1 MNPTL
6 PTAMRYVS
14 IARPGGP
21 DVLVIKEMPVPAPAS
36 GEVLIKV
43 AAAGVNRPDVF
54 QREGAYPPPP
64 GASDVPGLEVA
75 GEIVALGAG
84 VQQVSQGDK
93 VCALVASGGYAEY
106 CVAPVEQVLPV
117 PAGWTEIE
125 AGGLPETCFTV
136 WANVFQRGGLK
147 AGERLLVHGGTSGI
161 GVTAIQLAH
170 AMGAEVYAT
179 AGSPDKVKVCQEL
192 GATLGIDYRK
202 EDFVTVLAKATGGK
216 GVDVILDMVGGSYVA
231 RNLEAAAVGG
241 RIVQIAWLGGSKVEA
256 DFSKLMV
263 KRLVWTG
270 STLRA
275 RPVAEKGAIA
285 SELRANVWPLLEKRA
300 IRPVVHATF
309 PLDEVQAAHRLMES
323 SAHIGKIMLVP

>member
-1 MNPTL
+1 MIPTL
-6 PTAMRYVS
+6 PTVMRYVS

-36 GEVLIKV
+36 GEVLIEV
-43 AAAGVNRPDVF
+43 AAAGINRPDVF
-54 QREGAYPPPP
+54 QRGGAYPPPP

-75 GEIVALGAG
+75 GEIVALGSG